1 MDFYGHG
8 YGSYYGGWHYGGAE
22 KSRYSKNRE
31 DTAKEKF
38 NKQKGK
44 MEAAMIENTVLE
56 LRDPKSEAA
65 IKSIPTVL
73 MNNILTFVFGKKYEG
88 LEAEA
93 ESEDGK
99 AQVVELAKS
108 ARAGRRA
115 RKKVNYSELNIDNCG
130 NDNKKVSKTE
140 VESGVDFNDMS
151 LYQPGS
157 KITLELTKPNFH
169 LTQPCCEYTDFF
181 VRIAQSVKK
190 TDNFVYT
197 NLQQSATFESMS
209 RRIQVGICSV

>member
-197 NLQQSATFESMS
+197 TYNSP
-209 RRIQVGICSV
+209 